1 MLVFLLITK
10 RYNMPIRILIP
21 TDFSKNAFNAIE
33 YAMALFQEKPCEFY
47 FLHTYFLP
55 GYAREN
61 FFSPKPSDADFE
73 KRKER
78 AEAGMKRFKTRM
90 KAYEKNDSHT
100 CHYLNEFG
108 SFYDVMQQKAENNN
122 IDLIIMGTK
131 GQTDSKS
138 VILGSNSVNVMEK
151 IRICPT
157 LAIPSDIKYIKPN
170 EIVLPTSFRTD
181 YDEKEINT
189 LLTIADLTGAPI
201 RVLHVQNRRVMV
213 EARRKNKELLDN
225 LLKDANYTHHTLYD
239 IDLKTA
245 VQAFVQSRESEMIA
259 FVNKKHNFFGSIF
272 SNPLVKELGMHTSI
286 PLLAMHDKKD

>member
-1 MLVFLLITK
+1 
-10 RYNMPIRILIP
+10 MPIRILIP

-33 YAMALFQEKPCEFY
+33 YAMALFQEKPCELY

-73 KRKER
+73 KRKKR
-78 AEAGMKRFKTRM
+78 AEAGLKRFKSRM
-90 KAYEKNDSHT
+90 KAYEKNDRHT
-100 CHYLNEFG
+100 YHYLNEFG

-122 IDLIIMGTK
+122 IDLIVMGTK

-138 VILGSNSVNVMEK
+138 VILGTNSVNVMEK

-157 LAIPSDIKYIKPN
+157 LAIPSDIRYKKPN

-189 LLTIADLTGAPI
+189 LLTIAELTGAPI

-213 EARRKNKELLDN
+213 ETRRKNKELLDN

-239 IDLKTA
+239 IDLRTA

-272 SNPLVKELGMHTSI
+272 SNPLVKELGMHTNI

>member
-1 MLVFLLITK
+1 
-10 RYNMPIRILIP
+10 MPIRILIP

-33 YAMALFQEKPCEFY
+33 YAMALFQEKNCEFY

-55 GYAREN
+55 GYAKDN
-61 FFSPKPSDADFE
+61 FFSPKPSDADFKKLKE
-73 KRKER
+73 K
-78 AEAGMKRFKTRM
+78 AETRMIRFKTRM
-90 KAYEKNDSHT
+90 KTYEKNEKHSY
-100 CHYLNEFG
+100 HYLNEFG
-108 SFYDVMQQKAENNN
+108 SFYETMQQKAEDNN
-122 IDLIIMGTK
+122 IDLIVMGTK

-138 VILGSNSVNVMEK
+138 AILGSNSVNVMEK

-157 LAIPSDIKYIKPN
+157 LAIPAGLKYKKPN
-170 EIVLPTSFRTD
+170 EIVFPTSFRTD

-189 LLTIADLTGAPI
+189 LLKIAEVTNAPI

-213 EARRKNKELLDN
+213 EARRKNKELLDS
-225 LLKDANYTHHTLYD
+225 LLKNANYTHHTLYD

-259 FVNKKHNFFGSIF
+259 FVNKKHNFFGSVF
-272 SNPLVKELGMHTSI
+272 SNPLVKELGMHTNV